1 MKLLSAVAHVTVAV
15 ALMAAAASVG
25 AQQDYPNKPIRFITP
40 YAAGGSTSFLARLV
54 GQKLTERWG
63 QQVLIESRGS
73 ASLARATNS
82 ALQKMVGWLGRCAVN
97 VQL

>member
-1 MKLLSAVAHVTVAV
+1 MKDFNAVLRLIAVGVLLGFAGSAA
-15 ALMAAAASVG
+15 